1 MLPKLRTM
9 LAGVNIVSIFLQ
21 EENNLV
27 LSPAGRSLSAALAT
41 GLLAGLSPL
50 HSGLS
55 AALSA
60 DNLASSVL
68 GCFSV
73 HEHSIIYT

>member
-1 MLPKLRTM
+1 MLPKLSTM
-9 LAGVNIVSIFLQ
+9 LAGANIVSIFPQ
-21 EENNLV
+21 GVTILV
-27 LSPAGRSLSAALAT
+27 SSPAGRSLSATFAT
-41 GLLAGLSPL
+41 RLLASLSPL

-60 DNLASSVL
+60 DNFASSVL